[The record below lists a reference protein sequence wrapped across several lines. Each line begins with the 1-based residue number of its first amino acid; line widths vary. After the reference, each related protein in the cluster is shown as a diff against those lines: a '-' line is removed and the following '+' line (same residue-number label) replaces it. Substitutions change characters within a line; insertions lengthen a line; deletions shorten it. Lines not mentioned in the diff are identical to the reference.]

1 MKENLIVTSIKID
14 KRLPN
19 KVQLANIYFEQKNGI
34 KRTSYQFISE
44 AIIEKLKKEGIK

>member
-19 KVQLANIYFEQKNGI
+19 KIQLANIYFEDKNGI

-44 AIIEKLKKEGIK
+44 AIIEKLKKEGVR

>member
-1 MKENLIVTSIKID
+1 MRENLIVTSIKID

-19 KVQLANIYFEQKNGI
+19 KIQLANIYFEEKNGT

-44 AIIEKLKKEGIK
+44 AISEKLKKEGVK